1 MTYLV
6 RRSNFDK
13 HPLKLRL
20 ARNLTRSVKR
30 GHPWVFADAL
40 RSLPAAPAG
49 AQAVLL
55 DNKKGREI
63 ARGFYDPN
71 SPLAFRVCRVEQGQA
86 LDEIWAK
93 AQMRRALELR
103 RSFFDEQ
110 TTGFRLFNGEGD
122 GLPGLVCD
130 VYGDA
135 AVIRLDGEG
144 ASGFWDAQGIAEW
157 VADALSLRC
166 VLQRRERRRQGKK
179 GSAASERVLVGVAP
193 REPVSFV
200 ENGVHF
206 RVDISRGQ
214 KTGFFLDQ
222 RGNRQRIRNFAAGKR
237 VLNVFG
243 YTGGFSVY
251 AGLGGAEHV
260 TTVDLAKP
268 AIEMANFHWQLNKLP
283 PAGHKAVTADAFEF
297 LAASLGRKRT
307 WELVI
312 LDPPS
317 FAPSK
322 DTVVKGLSAYKNLA
336 AAGVKVTAPDGILA
350 LASCSSHINLEMF
363 LNACEEGI
371 SMGRRR
377 GTVLGIYGQ
386 PADHPS
392 PLLLPEFRYLKF
404 VLLRIT

>member
-1 MTYLV
+1 MALI
-6 RRSNFDK
+6 RKLDSGK
-13 HPLKLRL
+13 PPLKLRL
-20 ARNLTRSVKR
+20 ARNLTRAVKR

-63 ARGFYDPN
+63 ARGFYDPR
-71 SPLAFRVCRVEQGQA
+71 SALDFRVCRVEQGQA
-86 LDEIWAK
+86 LDELWAK
-93 AQMRRALELR
+93 AQMRRALKLR
-103 RSFFDEQ
+103 RSLFDEQ

-144 ASGFWDAQGIAEW
+144 ANGFWDAQGVAEW
-157 VADALSLRC
+157 TADALSLRC
-166 VLQRRERRRQGKK
+166 VLQRMERRRQGKRQ
-179 GSAASERVLVGVAP
+179 SAALERVLVGVAP
-193 REPVSFV
+193 YKPVPFV
-200 ENGVHF
+200 ENGVRF
-206 RVDISRGQ
+206 KVDISRGQ

-222 RGNRQRIRNFAAGKR
+222 RDNRQLIKTFAAGKR

-251 AGLGGAEHV
+251 AGLGGAKHV

-268 AIEMANFHWQLNKLP
+268 AIKMANFHWQLNKLP

-297 LAASLGRKRT
+297 LAASLGKKRT
-307 WELVI
+307 WDLVI

-322 DTVVKGLSAYKNLA
+322 DTVVKGVSAYKNLA
-336 AAGVKVTAPDGILA
+336 AAGVKVTAPDGMLA
-350 LASCSSHINLEMF
+350 LASCSSHIGLEMF

-371 SMGRRR
+371 SLGRRR
-377 GTVLGIYGQ
+377 GTILGIYGQ

-392 PLLLPEFRYLKF
+392 PLPLPEFRYLKF
-404 VLLRIT
+404 VLLKIT